1 MIAIINPAIPREI
14 IFVTYFTFKLKY
26 CFFIFNIVFFP
37 VRKRNVHN
45 AEINC
50 EITVAKA
57 APLTPKSSPKIKIG
71 SKIILTIAPSKTAI
85 IPILANP

>member
-1 MIAIINPAIPREI
+1 M
-14 IFVTYFTFKLKY
+14 TYFTFKLKY

-71 SKIILTIAPSKTAI
+71 SKIILTIAPSRNSHHSDFSKSLTINKTI
-85 IPILANP
+85 HT